1 MADVNSVMLYIL
13 IGAVAGIVYSL
24 RRIFI
29 LEEKIDSIVKR
40 KKKRR

>member
-1 MADVNSVMLYIL
+1 MDMNSIMLYIL

-29 LEEKIDSIVKR
+29 LEEKIDRLVRR
-40 KKKRR
+40 KKKR

>member
-1 MADVNSVMLYIL
+1 MADVNSIMLYIL

-29 LEEKIDSIVKR
+29 LEEKLDKLVKR
-40 KKKRR
+40 KKR

>member
-1 MADVNSVMLYIL
+1 MNSIMLYIL

-29 LEEKIDSIVKR
+29 LEEKIDRLVRR
-40 KKKRR
+40 KKKR